1 MARSESVQHPFGD
14 SHAVSLE
21 LLRSLANTAAVPTVL
36 LTASALQGYGSV
48 LHWCLWFGGMA
59 AYAAYVF
66 LAGDWFLIGY
76 PFRYGMLV
84 GFALSF
90 LYSSNSIP
98 VLPAVRPIGMG
109 EIVGMVFAAVF
120 APLAILAL
128 TGRECPAGGIGAAFP
143 LRNGVY
149 CVAEGGSNAIVNHHF
164 PAGYAR
170 YAVDIVKLDRLG
182 FRARGLAPR
191 ALTKYCAFG
200 EQVYSPV
207 AGTIVKA
214 IDGNPDMTPPRQ
226 DRQHPAGNYVMIKH
240 PPSGAL
246 ILLAHLQRSSL
257 LVREGDSVSDADP
270 IGRVGNSGV
279 STEPHLHI
287 SCELDEVEEYNTRG
301 TGIPLLFAGRFLSRN
316 ALVEAH

>member
-1 MARSESVQHPFGD
+1 
-14 SHAVSLE
+14 
-21 LLRSLANTAAVPTVL
+21 
-36 LTASALQGYGSV
+36 
-48 LHWCLWFGGMA
+48 
-59 AYAAYVF
+59 
-66 LAGDWFLIGY
+66 
-76 PFRYGMLV
+76 MLV
-84 GFALSF
+84 AFALS
-90 LYSSNSIP
+90 LLCSSNSIP

-128 TGRECPAGGIGAAFP
+128 TGRRCPAGGIGAAFP

-191 ALTKYCAFG
+191 ALTKYCVFG
-200 EQVYSPV
+200 DTVYSPIT
-207 AGTIVKA
+207 GTVVKA
-214 IDGNPDMTPPRQ
+214 IDGNPDMAPPQQ

-240 PPSGAL
+240 PESGAL

-257 LVREGDSVSDADP
+257 LVREGDTVSDADP

-287 SCELDEVEEYNTRG
+287 SCELDEAEEYNTEG
-301 TGIPLLFAGRFLSRN
+301 TGVPLLFAGRFLGRN
-316 ALVEAH
+316 TVIGEH